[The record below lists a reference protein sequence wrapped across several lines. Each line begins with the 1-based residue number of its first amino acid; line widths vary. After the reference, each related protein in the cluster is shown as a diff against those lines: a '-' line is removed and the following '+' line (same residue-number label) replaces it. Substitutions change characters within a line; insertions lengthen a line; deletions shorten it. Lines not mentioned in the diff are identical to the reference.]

1 MVIKSQKDVV
11 EATKSSKKRA
21 EDKIRNA
28 NPTPDMVSNVDER
41 IKKIES
47 YLTQAAPLIKQL
59 ERSNERLDIIE
70 TEFSKLVSE
79 FTRVIEI
86 EDDRYIELA
95 NVINHMNEKINVIDS
110 GVAPYI
116 DNKIETKLNEYFDE
130 SVTPVQQ
137 DGVEEEH

>member
-59 ERSNERLDIIE
+59 ERSNERLNIIE

-86 EDDRYIELA
+86 EDDRYIELV

-130 SVTPVQQ
+130 SVAPVQQ